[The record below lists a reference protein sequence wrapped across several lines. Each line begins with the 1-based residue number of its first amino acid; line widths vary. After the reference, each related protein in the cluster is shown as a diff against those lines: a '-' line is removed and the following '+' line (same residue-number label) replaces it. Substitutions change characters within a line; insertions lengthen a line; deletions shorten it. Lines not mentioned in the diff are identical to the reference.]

1 MKILII
7 LQSEFYTEKQNQ
19 YSYDNKIEL
28 EWNLP
33 FIPNKND
40 LIDIERMIDETNF
53 YVFNLSWGVEYI
65 NYKMI
70 DKVIT
75 PVLWLIGE

>member
-7 LQSEFYTEKQNQ
+7 LQSEFYTDEQNQ

-53 YVFNLSWGVEYI
+53 YVFNLSWSVEYI
-65 NYKMI
+65 NYKII